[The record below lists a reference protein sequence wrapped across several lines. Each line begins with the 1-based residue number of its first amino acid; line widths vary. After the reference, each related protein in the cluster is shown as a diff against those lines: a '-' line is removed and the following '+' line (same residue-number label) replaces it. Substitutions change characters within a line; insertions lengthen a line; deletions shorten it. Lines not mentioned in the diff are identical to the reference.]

1 MWTVTTGATGGV
13 AASTISQI
21 VSITQA
27 AANFWGRYIDT
38 SAASI
43 DIQIDIVSLGSTTLA
58 QAGTDYYF
66 VNSSGGLDY
75 FEPTTI
81 VELTSGVDLNGS
93 NPDIPIEIN
102 LDSILANEFILGALV
117 DGVSLGGA
125 SNKFDL
131 WTVLVHEIGHGLG
144 LLSFIDEGGI
154 DRSTFDRYVTQT
166 AGNYFFNGPD
176 PNFGPIPLDSGISH
190 IANSVD
196 SVLNPSL
203 GPGVATYLSELDI
216 SIFGDIGAPLKRPTV
231 GNDDLSTFSTNSQ
244 FLSANPALHALAG
257 DDTVIGL
264 PGADSIFG
272 DEGDD
277 LLSGATGDDRIFG
290 GDGNDTLLGDS
301 GADSLDGGADFDAV
315 DYSLSTA
322 AVSVNLQTGVG
333 SGPGYSNGDIYS
345 QIEEVVGSLW
355 NDTVFGS
362 ASAETLL
369 GGVGVDSLVGGAGDD
384 SLDGGANGDRLFG
397 GIGVDTLIGDSG
409 ADTLKGDDGNDFL
422 FAGFG
427 DDRAEGGAGDDFIR
441 TSNGND
447 SMLGG
452 AGGDTLGA
460 GSGGDLLR
468 GETGADVLLGSN
480 GNDRLYG
487 GDNGDRLV
495 GGNGRDTIYG
505 EAGDDTITGGGHDD
519 RFIFAVGGGADT
531 ITDFASGASSN
542 EVIFISG
549 FGAAL
554 DTFAELLSAATQVG
568 ADIVFNFGGGDSL
581 TLKNIALAS
590 LDSGDFQFG

>member
-1 MWTVTTGATGGV
+1 MWTVTTGATAGV
-13 AASTISQI
+13 SAATISQI
-21 VSITQA
+21 VSVTQA

-43 DIQIDIVSLGSTTLA
+43 DIQIDFVSLGSSTLA

-66 VNSSGGLDY
+66 AFSSGGLDF

-81 VELTSGVDLNGS
+81 VELTSGADLNGS

-102 LDSILANEFILGALV
+102 LDSILANEFIMGPLV

-144 LLSFIDEGGI
+144 LLSFIDEGGT
-154 DRSTFDRYVTQT
+154 DRSTFDQFVTQS
-166 AGNYFFNGPD
+166 GMNYFFNGPD
-176 PNFGPIPLDSGISH
+176 PNFGPIPLDSGVSH
-190 IANSVD
+190 ISNTVD
-196 SVLNPSL
+196 SVLNPSI
-203 GPGVATYLSELDI
+203 GPGIATYLSALDV
-216 SIFGDIGAPLKRPTV
+216 SIFGAIGAPLKRPTA
-231 GNDDLSTFSTNSQ
+231 GNDDLSTFSTNSS

-264 PGADSIFG
+264 PGVDSIFG

-277 LLSGATGDDRIFG
+277 LLSGASGDDRIFG
-290 GDGNDTLLGDS
+290 GVGNDTLLGDS
-301 GADSLDGGADFDAV
+301 GADSLDGGGDLDAV

-322 AVSVNLQTGVG
+322 AVAVNLQTGVG
-333 SGPGYSNGDIYS
+333 SGPGYSNGDTYF
-345 QIEEVVGSLW
+345 QIEKIFGSLW

-362 ASAETLL
+362 AGAETLI
-369 GGVGVDSLVGGAGDD
+369 GGAGVDSLVGGNGDD
-384 SLDGGANGDRLFG
+384 SLDGGTSGDRLFG
-397 GIGVDTLIGDSG
+397 GNGVDTLIGDSG
-409 ADTLKGDDGNDFL
+409 DDTLKGDDDNDLL
-422 FAGFG
+422 FAGLG
-427 DDRAEGGAGDDFIR
+427 DDRAEGGAGDDFVR

-447 SMLGG
+447 KLIGG
-452 AGGDTLGA
+452 SGGDTLGA
-460 GSGGDLLR
+460 GSGADLLR
-468 GETGADVLLGSN
+468 GEAGADFLFGSN

-487 GDNGDRLV
+487 GDDGDRLV

-531 ITDFASGASSN
+531 ITDFTPGASSN

-549 FGAAL
+549 FGAAF
-554 DTFAELLSAATQVG
+554 DTFTEALAVASQVG
-568 ADIVFNFGGGDSL
+568 ADVVFDFGGGDSL
-581 TLKNIALAS
+581 TLNNIVLSS
-590 LDSGDFQFG
+590 LDPGDFQFG